1 MWSLRNRFFCCKKQK
16 TVPVP
21 SPSDYHYRVSL
32 NLWRFLFLTEI
43 ARSCSQLVWEV
54 CLDCCARL
62 PKGFEPTSAVM
73 LFMQWVWALGYLSTS
88 GEPAG
93 NHVSSE
99 SNESQV
105 LCISNGKNWPVEPGG
120 NFSEDVIV
128 VRVNSVAGF
137 CVSLQSNHKHIPLY
151 ILWHLFRILF
161 HVEPL

>member
-1 MWSLRNRFFCCKKQK
+1 MWSVRNRFFCCKEQK
-16 TVPVP
+16 AVPVP
-21 SPSDYHYRVSL
+21 SPSDYQYRVSL
-32 NLWRFLFLTEI
+32 NPWRFLFLTEI
-43 ARSCSQLVWEV
+43 ARSCSQLVWEG
-54 CLDCCARL
+54 CLDCCACP
-62 PKGFEPTSAVM
+62 PKGFEPISAVM
-73 LFMQWVWALGYLSTS
+73 LLMQWAWALGYLRTS

-93 NHVSSE
+93 NHVWSE
-99 SNESQV
+99 SNEPQV
-105 LCISNGKNWPVEPGG
+105 LCISMDKFEPGA